1 MNPVPGPDQEHNYC
15 AFGRCEARHSRIVP
29 KPEAHAKEY
38 NLPITEDARDLQEDL
53 VRLRHDLHR
62 QPEIGLHLPRTQ
74 ERVLQA
80 LDGLPF
86 EITLGKETTS
96 VTAVLRGGAGSPAGG
111 GTPAGTGSPAGTDSP
126 AGGKA
131 AERPAV
137 LLRADMD
144 GLPVQEKTGVDYTSR
159 TDGAMH
165 ACGHDLHTSML
176 AGAATLLAEKR
187 HLLRGDV
194 VLMFQPGEEGCDG
207 ASYMIREGVLDAA
220 GPRVQAAYGMHVFSS
235 LEEHGQFCTKPGVM
249 LSASDGLEVTI
260 LGAGGHGSAP
270 HAAKDPVTA
279 AAEMVTALQV
289 MVTRQFNM
297 FDPVVLSV
305 GVLQAGTKRNV
316 IPETARIEATIRT
329 FSEGSRLKMM
339 EAVPRLLKGIA
350 AAHGLDVH
358 VDYQAE
364 YPLTITD
371 EDETTTAEK
380 VISGLFGERRLSRWA
395 TPLSGSEDFSRVLA
409 EVPGTFV
416 GLSAVAPGA
425 DPAASPFNHSPYATF
440 DDGVLADGAALY
452 AELAISRLASLSA
465 AS

>member
-1 MNPVPGPDQEHNYC
+1 M
-15 AFGRCEARHSRIVP
+15 
-29 KPEAHAKEY
+29 
-38 NLPITEDARDLQEDL
+38 PITEDAKDLQDDL

-74 ERVLQA
+74 EKVLKA

-86 EITLGKETTS
+86 EVTLGKETTS
-96 VTAVLRGGAGSPAGG
+96 VTAVLRGGNPGAGAQ
-111 GTPAGTGSPAGTDSP
+111 
-126 AGGKA
+126 
-131 AERPAV
+131 RPAV

-144 GLPVQEKTGVDYTSR
+144 GLPVQEKTGVDFTSQA
-159 TDGAMH
+159 DGAMH

-187 HLLRGDV
+187 NQLQGDV

-207 ASYMIREGVLDAA
+207 ASYMLREGVLDAA

-235 LEEHGQFCTKPGVM
+235 LEPHGTFCTKPGVM
-249 LSASDGLEVTI
+249 LSASDGLEVTV

-270 HAAKDPVTA
+270 HSAKDPVTV

-305 GVLQAGTKRNV
+305 GVLHAGTKRNI
-316 IPETARIEATIRT
+316 IPESARIEATIRT
-329 FSEGSRLKMM
+329 FSEASRLKMM
-339 EAVPRLLKGIA
+339 DAIPRLLKGIA
-350 AAHGLDVH
+350 AAHGVEVA
-358 VDYQAE
+358 VDYLQE
-364 YPLTITD
+364 YPLTITS
-371 EDETTTAEK
+371 EDETHTAEK
-380 VISGLFGERRLSRWA
+380 VITELFGERRLSRWA

-425 DPAASPFNHSPYATF
+425 DHTASPFNHSPYATF
-440 DDGVLADGAALY
+440 DDAVLADGAALY
-452 AELAISRLASLSA
+452 AELAISRLATLSRA
-465 AS
+465 A

>member
-1 MNPVPGPDQEHNYC
+1 MTITTD
-15 AFGRCEARHSRIVP
+15 
-29 KPEAHAKEY
+29 AK
-38 NLPITEDARDLQEDL
+38 DLQEDL

-74 ERVLQA
+74 EKVLKA

-86 EITLGKETTS
+86 EITLGKDTTS
-96 VTAVLRGGAGSPAGG
+96 VTAVLRGGAGRGGAGRTENG
-111 GTPAGTGSPAGTDSP
+111 GPQES
-126 AGGKA
+126 A
-131 AERPAV
+131 AQRPAV

-144 GLPVQEKTGVDYTSR
+144 GLPVQEKTGVDFTSQA
-159 TDGAMH
+159 DGAMH

-176 AGAATLLAEKR
+176 AGAATLLAEQQ
-187 HLLRGDV
+187 HQLAGDV
-194 VLMFQPGEEGCDG
+194 VLMFQPGEEGFDG
-207 ASYMIREGVLDAA
+207 ASYMLREGVLDAA

-235 LEEHGQFCTKPGVM
+235 LEPHGTFCTKPGVM
-249 LSASDGLEVTI
+249 LSASDGLEVTV

-270 HAAKDPVTA
+270 HSAKDPVTV

-305 GVLQAGTKRNV
+305 GVLHAGTKRNV
-316 IPETARIEATIRT
+316 IPESARIEATIRT
-329 FSEGSRLKMM
+329 FSEAARLKMM

-350 AAHGLDVH
+350 AAHGVEVA
-358 VDYQAE
+358 VDYLQE
-364 YPLTITD
+364 YPLTITN
-371 EDETTTAEK
+371 EDETHTAEK
-380 VISGLFGERRLSRWA
+380 VIGNLFGERRLARWA

-409 EVPGTFV
+409 EVPGTFI

-425 DPAASPFNHSPYATF
+425 DHGTSPFNHSPYATF

-452 AELAISRLASLSA
+452 AQLAISRLDSLAA